1 MGRSKRTEEV
11 RAAILASMGEG
22 ATDTWAFQA
31 AGISSTTFYDWVRGD
46 AGFASEIKRVRAVYY
61 LSRLK
66 VLQKSTAWQAVA
78 WELERRAPEEFAL
91 DAAIERA
98 LRRFGL
104 IEGEAVGE

>member
-1 MGRSKRTEEV
+1 MAHSKRTDECRAGV
-11 RAAILASMGEG
+11 VAAIGEG
-22 ATDTWAFQA
+22 ATDGWACQA
-31 AGISSTTFYDWVRGD
+31 AGISTSTFYDWLRSD
-46 AGFASEIKRVRAVYY
+46 EGFASEVKQARALYF

-91 DAAIERA
+91 DTAIERA

-104 IEGEAVGE
+104 IEGEEGL